1 MSSVYADAGRQEP
14 DEGSPAETAAA
25 SQRPWHR
32 RARVVWA
39 VLFIILSLA
48 LALRLYGIDW
58 DGGGLFHPDE
68 RAILS
73 KVSELDLPSI
83 GDLPDLLDA
92 DKSTLNPNWFSYG
105 SLPLYMLKGVDVAAS
120 PFTDLNIFDLRFP
133 GRVMSAMADTALIG
147 LIFLFGR
154 AWLGNRVGLLAAL
167 FAALAVIEIQ
177 LSHFFAVDTFLALFG
192 AASVFFMV
200 RVGYTGKK
208 SDSLA
213 AGVLVGLALAT
224 KASAAVLLV
233 PLIFSHL
240 LYIASEPGEFFRL
253 SRSPEEIRARAKSVL
268 SRLLYAGAGI
278 VGALYVTQP
287 YMFLDWGT
295 YRESVT
301 RESEMVRRITDL
313 PFTRQYIDTPRY
325 LYQFW
330 QLGTYGLGPVLGM
343 LAWGSLFIS
352 GVYAL
357 RKRRKFDLVVLS
369 YVVPYLL
376 ITGWFD
382 VKFLRYMLPILPFL
396 LLYAARVLIWGLDIV
411 RDWRPDLRYAGPV
424 AIGLVVAVTAHYAIS
439 YETIYSRPHPAQ
451 ATSDWI
457 IENTPRDSLVLKEHW
472 EEGLPRLEPR
482 FREELELYNPD
493 TDFKFD
499 RISSQLARAD
509 YLVFYSNR
517 LYATLP
523 RLEERYPLSTRYYEK
538 LFDGTLGYE
547 LVHTERSV
555 PSFLGISYDEDT
567 FGRTDLGEPAGYDAD
582 NGDLATISF
591 GWADESFYVYDH
603 PKTLVFQN
611 VERLGEREI
620 FARIQAIAPRQEP
633 VVGLMLSDR
642 DLAVQRAGGTISD
655 ITDFGTGTAGI
666 SWIIWLLAAQII
678 GILAVPLGFFLFK
691 PLAGRG
697 YLLSK
702 VLGLLVVSF
711 LAWFMASVGIM
722 DFSRGSVLFSMLIL
736 GLISA
741 VILVRNRGELTA
753 YFRENSRLIV
763 IMELIFLVTFFIFL
777 FIRMANPDLWHPFR
791 GGEKP
796 MDFAYLNA
804 VTRSTVMPP
813 FDPWFAG
820 GFLNYYYFGQF
831 IVAMMIRL
839 TGIETAIAYNL
850 AIPLL
855 FALSAGAIF
864 AIVYALVDGARVSMG
879 GAARL
884 TRGPV
889 LAGIGGV
896 VFILFAGNL
905 DGLVQVFQGASRALF
920 QDQPF
925 GDFDF
930 WRSSR
935 MFAAGSPGHEIT
947 EFPFFTFLFADLHAH
962 LMALPFTLLA
972 LGLSLAVLLSAAE
985 NRKLRVNWSV
995 GEMAR
1000 LALLGIAV
1008 GSLRLI
1014 NAWDYPTYL
1023 IIGVA
1028 AVFLAEAYAHGGFG
1042 LVMASRAAVKSVI
1055 VFAAG
1060 YIVFFPFIANYET
1073 FFSSLDSTT
1082 TTTVL
1087 WQFLVVNGL
1096 FIFIIGS
1103 FFVSESRGWL
1113 LAIGRALREKTSLI
1127 ANTVSQ
1133 DDDALAVE
1141 RPQIGAWW
1149 IVGLAI
1155 GALVLGL
1162 GLTAVFSSPRE
1173 DALIGSTVPFVA
1185 LLLVLVLTVGLKWI
1199 FTARPDSPYVA
1210 FVTIMI
1216 AVSLMLVIGLDIFRV
1231 ENDIGRMNSVFKFYL
1246 QIWVMLALASAY
1258 LLWRM
1263 AHGKRIT
1270 LRRLTPARKVW
1281 IGALTVLILSASI
1294 YPALGTQDRL
1304 RDRFNGQVTA
1314 FTLDGNA
1321 YVENTVYR
1329 DAKGNIDLE
1338 TDFEG
1343 IRWLQDNVQGS
1354 PIVLEGVTPIYRW
1367 GSRVSIN
1374 TGLPSVIGWQWH
1386 QQQQRWDYR
1395 STVDDRIN
1403 DVNTIYS
1410 TTSPQDALSLLRKYD
1425 VKYVYVGDV
1434 ERLYYPDDGL
1444 DKFETALSDDLDTV
1458 FQNDKVTIYRV
1469 R

>member
-1 MSSVYADAGRQEP
+1 MSSVYADAGSQEP
-14 DEGSPAETAAA
+14 DEGPPAESAAA

-192 AASVFFMV
+192 AGSVFFMV

-642 DLAVQRAGGTISD
+642 DLVVQRAGGTISD

-935 MFAAGSPGHEIT
+935 MFAAGSPGNEIT

-962 LMALPFTLLA
+962 LIAIPFTLLA
-972 LGLSLAVLLSAAE
+972 LGLAISVFFRTLSARAGYFEQWAGVIFLGLAVGA
-985 NRKLRVNWSV
+985 LRI
-995 GEMAR
+995 M
-1000 LALLGIAV
+1000 
-1008 GSLRLI
+1008 
-1014 NAWDYPTYL
+1014 NAWDWPTYL
-1023 IIGVA
+1023 ALAGGALLAGHLLASNAPLPGRLIKGALMGVVMIGVSHLAYLPFHVNFELFNDGLGRSEFQTPLWRYWYVHAPFILLILSYIAWQAWAAVPAAISWLGIEGKQAAIFAGIPVAIAIGLGIGGYGTVAFTGMLVLAILALVIAGVA
-1028 AVFLAEAYAHGGFG
+1028 ARTPRLKYG
-1042 LVMASRAAVKSVI
+1042 LVIAAMAVVALGIGGGV
-1055 VFAAG
+1055 
-1060 YIVFFPFIANYET
+1060 
-1073 FFSSLDSTT
+1073 D
-1082 TTTVL
+1082 
-1087 WQFLVVNGL
+1087 LV
-1096 FIFIIGS
+1096 
-1103 FFVSESRGWL
+1103 
-1113 LAIGRALREKTSLI
+1113 
-1127 ANTVSQ
+1127 TVS
-1133 DDDALAVE
+1133 
-1141 RPQIGAWW
+1141 G
-1149 IVGLAI
+1149 
-1155 GALVLGL
+1155 
-1162 GLTAVFSSPRE
+1162 
-1173 DALIGSTVPFVA
+1173 
-1185 LLLVLVLTVGLKWI
+1185 
-1199 FTARPDSPYVA
+1199 
-1210 FVTIMI
+1210 
-1216 AVSLMLVIGLDIFRV
+1216 
-1231 ENDIGRMNSVFKFYL
+1231 DIGRMNTVFKFYL
-1246 QIWVMLALASAY
+1246 QAWILMGLASSYIAWRFASAGAFSLRRVDTRGWIGGRRWAFAPALATGS
-1258 LLWRM
+1258 
-1263 AHGKRIT
+1263 
-1270 LRRLTPARKVW
+1270 RRVW
-1281 IGALTVLILSASI
+1281 VAGVAVILVGVLI
-1294 YPALGTQDRL
+1294 YPVMGTQDRL
-1304 RDRFNGQVTA
+1304 RDRFNTGKVT
-1314 FTLDGNA
+1314 LNGLA
-1321 YVENTVYR
+1321 YME
-1329 DAKGNIDLE
+1329 DAVQIEQGESIRLVHDLLA
-1338 TDFEG
+1338 
-1343 IRWLQDNVQGS
+1343 INWLQRNVKGS
-1354 PIVLEGVTPIYRW
+1354 PVIVEGLTDLYHL
-1367 GSRVSIN
+1367 GNRVSIN
-1374 TGLPSVIGWQWH
+1374 TGLPTVIGWDWH
-1386 QQQQRWDYR
+1386 QRQQRVGYADAVTR
-1395 STVDDRIN
+1395 RRA
-1403 DVNTIYS
+1403 DVNRIYTS
-1410 TTSPQDALSLLRKYD
+1410 TDPDDAIRLMRKYD
-1425 VKYVYVGDV
+1425 AKYLYLGELERVQYPEEGLAKFSAMEALGLHPVYI
-1434 ERLYYPDDGL
+1434 
-1444 DKFETALSDDLDTV
+1444 
-1458 FQNDKVTIYRV
+1458 NDEVTIYELAGQAATRAAARESEV
-1469 R
+1469 SS